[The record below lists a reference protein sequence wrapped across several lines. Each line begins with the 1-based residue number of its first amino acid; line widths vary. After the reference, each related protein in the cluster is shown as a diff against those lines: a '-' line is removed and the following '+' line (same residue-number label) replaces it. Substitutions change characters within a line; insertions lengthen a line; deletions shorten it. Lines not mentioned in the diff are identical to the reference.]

1 MCSIFFV
8 FGHSSPLNAVPC
20 DVAKNDSFIDS
31 KSDNKA
37 SELREGQNNS
47 EMAVVHAQVSF
58 ADCPRESLSSKELT
72 SVEGILFR
80 LDHMKQNLK
89 SKEFGRYIT
98 RRSDDGVNFTHTL
111 DLKLFVAT
119 ERLWETARSY
129 IWRHMGQYTWTL
141 HDGTQVTM
149 NRIHV
154 KR

>member
-1 MCSIFFV
+1 MCRFFSV

-37 SELREGQNNS
+37 SELREEQKNS
-47 EMAVVHAQVSF
+47 EIAVVHAQVSF

-89 SKEFGRYIT
+89 SKEFGRYST